1 MSYTVRFAPVVLE
14 QIAEL
19 ESYISR
25 SSSPAAASRYIEAI
39 LGYCERLATFP
50 SRGRKRDDL
59 LPGLRITTYR
69 RRTVIAFLVDPKA
82 RIVSI
87 VGIYHGGQNYECKL
101 PAESES

>member
-1 MSYTVRFAPVVLE
+1 VSYTVRFAPAVLE
-14 QIAEL
+14 QLAEL

-25 SSSPAAASRYIEAI
+25 SGSPAAASRYVEAI

-50 SRGRKRDDL
+50 LRGRKRDDL
-59 LPGLRITTYR
+59 LPGLRVTTYR

-87 VGIYHGGQNYECKL
+87 VGIYHGGQNYERKL
-101 PAESES
+101 SPEIES